1 MYNKYIFINNNRR
14 KKQNELND
22 LKVGEVKNNNENS
35 QISFDMLQQIS
46 KNENKPIQSIE
57 KNLNKT
63 KGRNLMKFVDDY
75 VLVDIENNRTFSYN
89 R

>member
-46 KNENKPIQSIE
+46 KK
-57 KNLNKT
+57 
-63 KGRNLMKFVDDY
+63 
-75 VLVDIENNRTFSYN
+75 
-89 R
+89 